1 MLKPRAKKYLSRGE
15 AEREHSRLTPDN
27 SVPLATF
34 ADLLGEYE
42 FPKTE
47 WVRCQLVDQKGTC
60 HELHGWGWIAQLGD
74 GSEGYI
80 GHRCA
85 EKHFEDD
92 PRFADLFRRAAAR
105 VAQEINIG
113 QLVAALRALL
123 EQPQLPEVLNNLK
136 RRWVELYQRATSL
149 PGQLSDPLR
158 KELAARRKGNPNV
171 MIRVIYV
178 EIEVDE
184 KTKRERKI
192 FTRQPVRWG
201 VLSGLQALESKP
213 LGKVGQR
220 LNDAE
225 SALRQAVASEDQP
238 QSSLA
243 KWVAALEYVK
253 NAEDHLRKY
262 EAGLAAFCR
271 TENLKLL
278 WMLFRDQFDQRAAVR
293 AALEMTSR
301 KRATDAEVTAARD
314 AWAGELRAA
323 HGGRDFEIVG

>member
-1 MLKPRAKKYLSRGE
+1 MLKPRAKKYRSRSE
-15 AEREHSRLTPDN
+15 AEREHPRLSPDN

-60 HELHGWGWIAQLGD
+60 HELHGRGWIAQLGD
-74 GSEGYI
+74 ESEGYI

-85 EKHFEDD
+85 GKHFEDD

-105 VAQEINIG
+105 VTQEITVGRLISS
-113 QLVAALRALL
+113 LRSLL
-123 EQPQLPEVLNNLK
+123 EQPQLPETLSNLK
-136 RRWVELYQRATSL
+136 RRWGELYQRATSL

-158 KELAARRKGNPNV
+158 KELAARRKANPNV
-171 MIRVIYV
+171 MIRVIDV
-178 EIEVDE
+178 EIEIDE

-192 FTRQPVRWG
+192 FTRRSVRWG

-225 SALRQAVASEDQP
+225 SALHHAVASEDQP

-243 KWVAALEYVK
+243 KWVGALEYVK
-253 NAEDHLRKY
+253 SAEGHLERY
-262 EAGLAAFCR
+262 EAVLAAFCR
-271 TENLKLL
+271 PENLKLL
-278 WMLFRDQFDQRAAVR
+278 WVLFRDQFDQRSAVR

-301 KRATDAEVTAARD
+301 RRATDAEVSAARD